1 MEASLK
7 GVSKIKS
14 IDMLFLDKVLE
25 MESGYVLNFSD
36 RTFARFFAEELN
48 IDIDDPI
55 YAQDGGSKGKRL
67 RRFLQISDPGLSAR
81 ALRKL
86 WEYREAVR
94 ARSER
99 EETLADAQEKLFH
112 IVHQL
117 EGDSGLAR
125 TDAIERFEHDET
137 LDELVASIERDI
149 QAHKPHVALDRLHTY
164 CMKKFA
170 HLLRQRGEQPSTG
183 ETLNARAGRYFN
195 PMRRSGQIRPI
206 SDKIMKST
214 VETFELY
221 NGIRNNESLAHD
233 NTLVESNEA
242 RFIFDGIVNMLRF
255 VKTIEGNRF
264 GP

>member
-14 IDMLFLDKVLE
+14 IEMLFLDKVFE

-36 RTFARFFAEELN
+36 RTFASFFAEELN
-48 IDIDDPI
+48 IDIDDTI
-55 YAQDGGSKGKRL
+55 YAQNGGSKGKRL
-67 RRFLQISDPGLSAR
+67 RRFLQISVPGLSAR
-81 ALRKL
+81 ALREL
-86 WEYREAVR
+86 WDYREAVR
-94 ARSER
+94 AGSGR
-99 EETLADAQEKLFH
+99 EEALEDAQDKLFQIIH
-112 IVHQL
+112 RL
-117 EGDSGLAR
+117 EGDSGLSR

-137 LDELVASIERDI
+137 LDELIASIERDI
-149 QAHKPHVALDRLHTY
+149 QAHKPHVSLDRLHTY

-195 PMRRSGQIRPI
+195 PLRRSGRIRPI
-206 SDKIMKST
+206 SEKIMKST

-242 RFIFDGIVNMLRF
+242 RFIFDTIVNMLRF
-255 VKTIEGNRF
+255 VKTIEGNSF
-264 GP
+264 GA

>member
-14 IDMLFLDKVLE
+14 IDMLFLDKVFE

-36 RTFARFFAEELN
+36 RTFASFFAEELN

-55 YAQDGGSKGKRL
+55 YAQNGGSKGKRL
-67 RRFLQISDPGLSAR
+67 RRFLQISDPGISAR

-86 WEYREAVR
+86 WDYREAVR

-99 EETLADAQEKLFH
+99 EEALEDAQDKLFQIIH
-112 IVHQL
+112 RL

-206 SDKIMKST
+206 SEKIMKST

-242 RFIFDGIVNMLRF
+242 RFIFDTVVNMLRF
-255 VKTIEGNRF
+255 VKTIEGNSF
-264 GP
+264 GA

>member
-1 MEASLK
+1 MAKSLK
-7 GVSKIKS
+7 DMSQIKS
-14 IDMLFLDKVLE
+14 IDMLFLDKLLE

-36 RTFARFFAEELN
+36 RTFANFFAEELN
-48 IDIDDPI
+48 IDIDDPL
-55 YAQDGGSKGKRL
+55 YAQNGGSKGKRL
-67 RRFLQISDPGLSAR
+67 RRFLQISQPGVSAR

-86 WEYREAVR
+86 WDYREAVR
-94 ARSER
+94 AQHER
-99 EETLADAQEKLFH
+99 EEALEYARDRLFQIIH
-112 IVHQL
+112 RL
-117 EGDSGLAR
+117 EGDSGLAS
-125 TDAIERFEHDET
+125 TDAIERFEYDDT

-195 PMRRSGQIRPI
+195 PLRRSGQIRPI
-206 SDKIMKST
+206 SQKIMKST

-233 NTLVESNEA
+233 NSLVESNEA
-242 RFIFDGIVNMLRF
+242 RFIFDTVVSMLRF
-255 VKTIEGNRF
+255 LKTIEGNSF
-264 GP
+264 GA